1 MGTWI
6 GIDISKDYFDAAWIR
21 DGQKNYLRIDN
32 KPGAFQQLLE
42 AAPEDAA
49 FAMEATG
56 TYYLNLALF
65 LHEIGRHVSVINPLR
80 IRNYNKADLARSK
93 SDKSDAYAIARFG
106 TEKKPLPW
114 RPPTPQMAHMQ
125 QLRALADKIGLQIN
139 MLTNQRHAF
148 TQSKLACEEAIQ
160 LIDCSVRFNRKL
172 LKVTLTEMDTLARST
187 FPREMELV
195 TSIPGIGKDTAARLL
210 ALVGDFGRF
219 ECSRQLVS
227 YLGLSPTLKQSGSS
241 VHSRGHISRM
251 GNKQA
256 RRALFQ
262 CAVSSVKHNPVCRD
276 VWLRMKAQN
285 KPSKVVLI
293 ALANKLVRT
302 AHTLIRTNTPYDPTF
317 QQVSLA

>member
-1 MGTWI
+1 MKIWI
-6 GIDISKDYFDAAWIR
+6 GIDISMDYFDAAWIHN
-21 DGQKNYLRIDN
+21 GQKFHERYENSPNGFLKLI
-32 KPGAFQQLLE
+32 A
-42 AAPEDAA
+42 AAPEDAV
-49 FAMEATG
+49 FIMEATG
-56 TYYLNLALF
+56 TYYLNLALH
-65 LHEIGRHVSVINPLR
+65 LHESGRYVSVINPLR
-80 IRNYNKADLARSK
+80 IRNYNKADLQRSK
-93 SDKSDAYAIARFG
+93 SDKSDAYSIARFG
-106 TEKKPLPW
+106 TEKKPAPW
-114 RPPTPQMAHMQ
+114 RPPTAEMAHMQ
-125 QLRALADKIGLQIN
+125 QLRAIADKIRVQIN
-139 MLTNQRHAF
+139 MLSNQRHAF
-148 TQSKLACEEAIQ
+148 KQSKLAGKEAIDI
-160 LIDCSVRFNRKL
+160 LECSINFNTKL

-187 FPREMELV
+187 FAREMELV
-195 TSIPGIGKDTAARLL
+195 TTIPGIGQETAARLL

-262 CAVSSVKHNPVCRD
+262 CAVSSVKHNPVCKD

-293 ALANKLVRT
+293 AIANKLVRT
-302 AHTLIRTNTPYDPTF
+302 AFTLIRTNTPYDPNY